1 MSCETKMINSP
12 HANDHKSMEAPCI
25 LSTVPASSPVSLSA
39 TRTNQPFCHYVQRSL
54 RYDSTCPTTN
64 RDSTHAIIV
73 WIAVGRIGELWG
85 MGYGRGDGLMWKD
98 MARDTHTHI
107 LQYPCQR
114 CCCIL
119 NLPSRQDFLSRILR
133 LHQGLVANLLSEVG
147 DKTKQFQMAKKC
159 WWNK

>member
-85 MGYGRGDGLMWKD
+85 MGYGVWEGRRSNVKRYGQRH
-98 MARDTHTHI
+98 AHTHSTI
-107 LQYPCQR
+107 SVSAML
-114 CCCIL
+114 
-119 NLPSRQDFLSRILR
+119 
-133 LHQGLVANLLSEVG
+133 LHPKSPIQAGFFITYITLTSGVG
-147 DKTKQFQMAKKC
+147 RKFIV
-159 WWNK
+159 